1 MTLAPT
7 HRFYAGRRTLRSK
20 PRRRRS
26 RHDVVSAGWLIER
39 VSSRKT
45 HPKSINIGSSGDGE
59 VRATFRRL
67 GARWRYSHVGTFF
80 ERNPVTPRHVT
91 TTTVEHCTRNC
102 HVLRNKS
109 DKKTTVTSFPGFYRS
124 RGSHVKKKIGT
135 AGPERPSLVGGSHP
149 TQSSAQQKNRA
160 KNTRGAAQEPKNPVL
175 KCPYCHPHVL
185 RVGPSSAR
193 YESSIEASRCDG
205 SSSVCFCV

>member
-7 HRFYAGRRTLRSK
+7 HRFYVGRRTLRSK

-45 HPKSINIGSSGDGE
+45 HPKSINVGSPGDGE
-59 VRATFRRL
+59 VRATFTRL
-67 GARWRYSHVGTFF
+67 GACWRYPHVGTFF
-80 ERNPVTPRHVT
+80 ERDPVTP
-91 TTTVEHCTRNC
+91 
-102 HVLRNKS
+102 
-109 DKKTTVTSFPGFYRS
+109 
-124 RGSHVKKKIGT
+124 SHVPRPLCSTAFAIVMYSGISPIKRPQSLVSRVFTVPAGVMLKKKIGT

-149 TQSSAQQKNRA
+149 TQSSAQQKNCA

-175 KCPYCHPHVL
+175 
-185 RVGPSSAR
+185 SAPT
-193 YESSIEASRCDG
+193 ASYR
-205 SSSVCFCV
+205 SL

>member
-45 HPKSINIGSSGDGE
+45 HPKSINVGSSGDGE

-124 RGSHVKKKIGT
+124 RGSHVKKKNWNR
-135 AGPERPSLVGGSHP
+135 RP
-149 TQSSAQQKNRA
+149 RA
-160 KNTRGAAQEPKNPVL
+160 PISRRGVPPDPKQRSTKKPREKYAWRGAGAEKPGPKVPL
-175 KCPYCHPHVL
+175 LSP
-185 RVGPSSAR
+185 AR
-193 YESSIEASRCDG
+193 FESG
-205 SSSVCFCV
+205 S